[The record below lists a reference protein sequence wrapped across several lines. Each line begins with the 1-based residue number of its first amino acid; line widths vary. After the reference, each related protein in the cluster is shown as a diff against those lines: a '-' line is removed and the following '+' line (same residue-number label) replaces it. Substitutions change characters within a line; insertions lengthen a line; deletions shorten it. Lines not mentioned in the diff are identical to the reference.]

1 MTVED
6 VTRYFLYFT
15 DYLSTLGF
23 TEELA
28 ASVYIQDYFGAWCP
42 YTDEYLPSVFQRV
55 AAENARKYGM
65 MCEIFAAEY
74 DPLVNYD
81 RTESETSVRTPSL
94 TTSHN
99 GTTSGTDNR
108 QTLKKQIEHRAEK
121 AIPPEGGEAWSETTT
136 HSVSPYNT
144 SNFSDAEKDVRTE
157 TGYRETEISYTGTDP
172 DTDNVTRSGTESS
185 TTTETGNEQT
195 TRQLTVSG
203 NIGTVTA
210 QQMSEESLKL
220 AEKMNIF
227 RVIEKDLA
235 AKMFLQV
242 W

>member
-6 VTRYFLYFT
+6 VTRYFLYFEDFLT
-15 DYLSTLGF
+15 VLGF
-23 TEELA
+23 TNELA

-42 YTDEYLPSVFQRV
+42 YTDEYIPSVFQRV

-81 RTESETSVRTPSL
+81 RTEAETNIRTPSL
-94 TTSHN
+94 TTSHS

-121 AIPPEGGEAWSETTT
+121 AIPPEGEDAWSETTT
-136 HSVSPYNT
+136 HSVAPYNT
-144 SNFSDAEKDVRTE
+144 STFSAAEKDVRTE

-185 TTTETGNEQT
+185 TTTETGNERT
-195 TRQLTVSG
+195 ERRLTVSG